1 MDEYAWWQKA
11 VFYQIYPRSFKDSTN
26 NGIGDLK
33 GIISKLDYLAELGI
47 DAIWYSPFFM
57 SPQEDFGY
65 DITAYDKIAPEY
77 GTMDDFESLLEKS
90 HALDIKMI
98 LDLVLNHTSDKHPWF
113 LESKKDQTNSKADW
127 YVWKDGKG
135 KNGKKPPNNWKSII
149 GGSMWKWNEDRC
161 QFYLHQFLP
170 CQPDL
175 NWRNEEVKKQMFYY
189 IKYWLDKGV
198 DGFRLDIIHTL
209 FEDNK
214 FRDNPKSWRLFP
226 SEDNS
231 ASLFQNPKYTQFLPE
246 TIEICRYIRKIVNSY
261 SPPRMLVGEATG
273 GPKVMQSL
281 YGAYNDGL
289 NLVFNFSLCN
299 ADFSSKKV
307 NEIIQESELL
317 LPIPYWPCFCL
328 SNHDN
333 KRMISKLGNNEEK
346 MRLITLLILSI
357 RGTPFIYYGEEIGM
371 FQVKIPKN
379 QWSDPIAFLKFFK
392 LPIGH
397 FFNRDG
403 CRTPMQWKPEDVN
416 AGFSLSSSLKPWLP
430 VSPSVMTQNVETQ
443 LNKKDSLL
451 KFYHDLLKF
460 RKNSLALQ
468 IGTLSLLSIANEK
481 IVVYKRIFRDEKLYI
496 FLNFSNKAVKILN
509 PTIDGFIAFST
520 KNIINHNDFKSKITL
535 DKFEGIIVK
544 PRS

>member
-1 MDEYAWWQKA
+1 MDKYMWWQKA

-33 GIISKLDYLAELGI
+33 GIISKLDYLKELGI

-77 GTMDDFESLLEKS
+77 GTMDDFKLLLEKS
-90 HALDIKMI
+90 HALGIKMI

-113 LESKKDQTNSKADW
+113 LESKKDQSNPKADW
-127 YVWKDGKG
+127 YVWKDGKK

-149 GGSMWKWNEDRC
+149 GGSMWKWNEKRG

-175 NWRNEEVKKQMFYY
+175 NWRNEEVKQQMFDY
-189 IKYWLDKGV
+189 IEYWLNKGV

-226 SEDNS
+226 SESSS
-231 ASLFQNPKYTQFLPE
+231 ASLFQNPRYTQFLPE
-246 TIEICRYIRKIVNSY
+246 TIEICKSIRKIVNNY
-261 SPPRMLVGEATG
+261 SPPRMLVGEATRE
-273 GPKVMQSL
+273 PKAIRSL
-281 YGAYNDGL
+281 YGAHNDGL

-299 ADFSSKKV
+299 TDFNPKKITK
-307 NEIIQESELL
+307 IIQESESL
-317 LPIPYWPCFCL
+317 LPEPYWPCFCL

-346 MRLITLLILSI
+346 MRLFTLLLLSI
-357 RGTPFIYYGEEIGM
+357 RGTPFIYYGEEVGM
-371 FQVKIPKN
+371 HQVKIPKS

-392 LPIGH
+392 LPIGR

-403 CRTPMQWKPEDVN
+403 CRTPMQWKPVENN
-416 AGFSLSSSLKPWLP
+416 AGFSPNSSIKPWLP
-430 VSPSVMTQNVETQ
+430 VPPSLMTQNVETQ
-443 LNKKDSLL
+443 LNNKDSLL

-468 IGTLSLLSIANEK
+468 IGTFSLLSTANEK
-481 IVVYKRIFRDEKLYI
+481 ILTYKRTFGDEKLI
-496 FLNFSNKAVKILN
+496 IILNFSNKVVEIVN
-509 PTIDGFIAFST
+509 PTIDGFKAFST
-520 KNIINHNDFKSKITL
+520 KSIIDHNNFVSNIIL
-535 DKFEGIIVK
+535 DKFEGIILDI
-544 PRS
+544 RS